1 MFPND
6 LWQTHFLT
14 RPALGKILII
24 PRGEGEKPPDVQLDN
39 LAAAMAAALLGC
51 ARWCPCH
58 HVPQRAIHASLHAQ
72 WSPRQ

>member
-14 RPALGKILII
+14 RPASGKILII

-39 LAAAMAAALLGC
+39 LAGVMAAALLGC
-51 ARWCPCH
+51 ARWCPCQ
-58 HVPQRAIHASLHAQ
+58 HVPQRDLHASLHAQ
-72 WSPRQ
+72 WFL

>member
-14 RPALGKILII
+14 RPASGKILII

-39 LAAAMAAALLGC
+39 LAGVMAAALLGC
-51 ARWCPCH
+51 ASMSHRGISMPLSMPSGSCD
-58 HVPQRAIHASLHAQ
+58 SK
-72 WSPRQ
+72 